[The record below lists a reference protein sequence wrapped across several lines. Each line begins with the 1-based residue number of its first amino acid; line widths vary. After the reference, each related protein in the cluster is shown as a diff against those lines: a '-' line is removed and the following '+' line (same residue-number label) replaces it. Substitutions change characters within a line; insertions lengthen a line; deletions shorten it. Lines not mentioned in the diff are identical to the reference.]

1 MSEVM
6 KIFYA
11 LSDANSGELL
21 ESNAGGAELGFVT
34 GKEQV
39 IEALEKELL
48 NMQAGDKKLIKIACA
63 DALGQRDESLMQLL
77 PKEQFAGIE
86 LKVGMP
92 LIGQDEEGN
101 NVHAIV
107 SKLQGD
113 DVLLDYNHPYAG
125 KDLIF
130 DIHLTER
137 RPADSDEELTG
148 VVKMPHTCCCGGHH
162 HHEHGHEPGSCKK
175 AQKFDEI
182 YGEHKEHECGCGGHH
197 HHERATHKD
206 SCGEHGEHGCG
217 GGHHHHHGHAE
228 HECGCGGHG
237 EHKHKDGGCCGGECE
252 SDNYS
257 FER

>member
-48 NMQAGDKKLIKIACA
+48 KMKAGDKKQIKIACA

-101 NVHAIV
+101 SVHAIV

-148 VVKMPHTCCCGGHH
+148 VVKMPHTCCCGGGHH
-162 HHEHGHEPGSCKK
+162 HHEHRHEPGSCKK

-182 YGEHKEHECGCGGHH
+182 YGEHGCYGG
-197 HHERATHKD
+197 
-206 SCGEHGEHGCG
+206 HGEHK
-217 GGHHHHHGHAE
+217 E

-237 EHKHKDGGCCGGECE
+237 EHAEHGEHGCGGGHGEHHHHERSTHKDSCGECD

>member
-11 LSDANSGELL
+11 LNDANSGELL

-48 NMQAGDKKLIKIACA
+48 NMQAGDKKQIKIACA